1 MAGRAFMIPP
11 RATALLRRTG
21 VRQLVKFCL
30 VGVTSTVIDK
40 GVLWLLLND
49 LAPSV
54 PWWASATFSFALAVT
69 NGFVWNRLWTFRARA
84 HGSAGGQYSRFFAV
98 NLVGLVLNLGLT
110 KAFLVVFTGRLLHLE
125 GNPDARTVV
134 IASLSAV
141 PFVTLWNFG
150 ASKYW
155 TFRRPAAVP
164 RRGQPGGSPRRA
176 AAHEAGVQPSTR
188 TRR

>member
-1 MAGRAFMIPP
+1 MMAGRAAMLALPTP
-11 RATALLRRTG
+11 ALLRRTG

-30 VGVTSTVIDK
+30 VGASSTVIDK

-49 LAPSV
+49 LAPAV
-54 PWWASATFSFALAVT
+54 PWWASATVSFSLAVT

-84 HGSAGGQYSRFFAV
+84 HASASAQYTRFFAV
-98 NLVGLVLNLGLT
+98 NVVGLVLNLGLT

-125 GNPDARTVV
+125 GNPDARTVLL
-134 IASLSAV
+134 ASLSAV

-155 TFRRPAAVP
+155 TFRHPGAGG
-164 RRGQPGGSPRRA
+164 RRVHPRRA
-176 AAHEAGVQPSTR
+176 AAHEPGVQPSTR